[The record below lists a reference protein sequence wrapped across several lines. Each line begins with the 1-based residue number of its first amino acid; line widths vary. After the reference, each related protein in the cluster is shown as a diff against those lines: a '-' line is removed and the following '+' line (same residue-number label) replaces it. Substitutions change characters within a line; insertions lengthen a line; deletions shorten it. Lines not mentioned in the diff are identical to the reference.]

1 MGRNFAK
8 KWPTCDLALRV
19 FGVHNSFGLIMMI
32 NMALINLE
40 IHMVGVVGKLGIANN
55 YLNDNKDWDDI
66 GFLDHIV

>member
-1 MGRNFAK
+1 
-8 KWPTCDLALRV
+8 
-19 FGVHNSFGLIMMI
+19 
-32 NMALINLE
+32 MALINLE